1 MRLFKQLEDAVSSP
15 EKRDE
20 GGRGAAEPQPR
31 QADFSDL
38 GGHVAEV
45 LNSAKQ
51 AAERI
56 RAEAEEDAAQVRE
69 AARTHAEA
77 QTQAASQRRA
87 EAEEEAERR
96 LADAEQQADSTIQ
109 AAEQEAHDF
118 REAAIDGQDRLR
130 EETKALER
138 ERDRAIWELRELAT
152 QLAEILD
159 EAPASHVGNGEGAAF
174 TQFTSPPEEAD
185 TVVEVPAE
193 DEDTLVESTN
203 GRER

>member
-1 MRLFKQLEDAVSSP
+1 MRLFKQLEDAVSTP
-15 EKRDE
+15 EKRDVSE
-20 GGRGAAEPQPR
+20 RAAAQPEPREP
-31 QADFSDL
+31 DFSDL

-51 AAERI
+51 AAERM

-69 AARTHAEA
+69 AAKEHAEA
-77 QTQAASQRRA
+77 QTQAASERRA

-96 LADAEQQADSTIQ
+96 LSAAEQQADATVQ

-118 REAAIDGQDRLR
+118 REAAVAGQDRLR

-138 ERDRAIWELRELAT
+138 QRDRAIWELRELAS

-159 EAPASHVGNGEGAAF
+159 EAPASHAGNGEGVAF
-174 TQFTSPPEEAD
+174 TQFTSPPEDAD
-185 TVVEVPAE
+185 TVVEAPVE
-193 DEDTLVESTN
+193 DDDTLVESTN
-203 GRER
+203 GSER

>member
-15 EKRDE
+15 DKRDVSE
-20 GGRGAAEPQPR
+20 RTAEPEPR
-31 QADFSDL
+31 EPDFSDL

-56 RAEAEEDAAQVRE
+56 RTEAEEDAAQVRE
-69 AARTHAEA
+69 AAKTHAEA
-77 QTQAASQRRA
+77 QTQAAAERRA

-96 LADAEQQADSTIQ
+96 LTDAEQRADTTVQ

-118 REAAIDGQDRLR
+118 REAAVADQDRLR

-138 ERDRAIWELRELAT
+138 QRDRAIWELRELAS

-159 EAPASHVGNGEGAAF
+159 EAPASHAGNGEGVASTEF
-174 TQFTSPPEEAD
+174 TGPADEAD
-185 TVVEVPAE
+185 TVVQAPAE
-193 DEDTLVESTN
+193 EEDTLVESSN